1 MALPAFRHRNFRLF
15 WSANVVSLIG
25 TLAQDAARGWLLAKH
40 LHADAFMV
48 SLVAACA
55 TTPILLF
62 TLYAG
67 AVADRIH
74 KTRGLFITN
83 AIALIL
89 ALAMYALIATDS
101 IQIWHVAAIAALV
114 GMTNAFDI
122 PIRQSMNIEMVGRED
137 LPNAIALNSTAF
149 NGARVLGPAVGGYLI
164 QAFGTANCFL
174 LNALSFVPLLVNLR
188 RMDLPVQELDKRRP
202 SFEDI
207 KEGFCF
213 VRTHPI
219 LWPVTLMVAFCSVF
233 ALSFSNLM
241 PIFAREVFKT
251 DERGFAF
258 MLSSSGLGAVTAAGS
273 LALAGKMRHKGKRL
287 LGGAFAFCASVAG
300 FACSPSL
307 LVGCVFL
314 YASGYCL
321 LTFLT
326 TANTIVQVAAP
337 DELRGRVFSLYS
349 LALIGSAPIGALY
362 VGSSAKLLGTRE
374 GVFLGAV
381 LGGIWTL
388 GTFLHRRAIWKE
400 K

>member
-1 MALPAFRHRNFRLF
+1 MAFPAFRHRNFRLF

-25 TLAQDAARGWLLAKH
+25 TLAQDAARGWLLAKN
-40 LHADAFMV
+40 LNADAFTV
-48 SLVAACA
+48 SLVAACSTA
-55 TTPILLF
+55 PILLF

-67 AVADRIH
+67 AVADRVN
-74 KTRGLFITN
+74 KTRGLFLTN
-83 AIALIL
+83 CAALLL
-89 ALAMYALIATDS
+89 AFAMYSLIVTDS
-101 IQIWHVAAIAALV
+101 IQVWHVAVIAALV
-114 GMTNAFDI
+114 GLTNAFDI

-174 LNALSFVPLLVNLR
+174 LNALSFIPLLVNLR
-188 RMDLPVQELDKRRP
+188 RMDLPTPELDKRRP

-207 KEGFCF
+207 KEGFYF
-213 VRTHPI
+213 VRMHPI
-219 LWPVTLMVAFCSVF
+219 LWPVTVLVAIASIF

-241 PIFAREVFKT
+241 PIFAKDVFKT

-287 LGGAFAFCASVAG
+287 LGGAFAFCIAVAG
-300 FACSPSL
+300 FAYSPSL
-307 LVGCVFL
+307 PIACAFL
-314 YASGYCL
+314 FASGYCL

-326 TANTIVQVAAP
+326 TANTIVQVASP

-349 LALIGSAPIGALY
+349 LALIGSAPLGALF
-362 VGSSAKLLGTRE
+362 VGSCAQLLGTRE

-381 LGGIWTL
+381 LGGVWTL
-388 GTFLHRRAIWKE
+388 GTFFYRREIWKE